1 MAFSSKSSKANRRKL
16 RGASASVTADSPAVV
31 HAPGSGVQDSAV
43 TAEEAVAILE
53 KTARKRRGME
63 LVLMLLSATLVII
76 AMGII
81 QYTVRGHLS
90 WDILISGLSFVAICI
105 ILNIAMRVLAPQA
118 DPFILPL
125 VTMLN
130 GIGLVLIN
138 RLDLSNSGSTT
149 AGMTEGTRQ
158 IIWTFI
164 AVVLFVLA
172 LWMVRDHRV
181 LSRYSYTLGLVG
193 LILLAIPAILP
204 RSMSEVNGSKI
215 WIRTPFLSIQPGE
228 FSKIVLIISIA
239 AILVLKRE
247 LFATTGRQVFGIEL
261 PRARDLAPILV
272 VWVVA
277 VLILVLEKDLGTSL
291 LIFATV
297 LTMIYIATNRVSWLV
312 IGVIGFA
319 TAALIAYFAFSHVQV
334 RFATWW
340 DPIKYFDT
348 NGYQLSQA
356 LFGLATGG
364 VAGSGLGHGRPDLVP
379 YASTD
384 FIISTVGEELGF
396 IGLAAV
402 LVCYAII
409 VQRCFRTSLL
419 VRDSFGK
426 LMVSGLAFTMAFQV
440 FVVAGGVTRVIPLTG
455 LTTPFLSYGGSSLLA
470 NYLLVALVLRVS
482 DAAARPL
489 SLPAGTKL
497 PPAGSKVLTR
507 ANRVKL
513 SKQQK
518 AEMSA
523 APAGAPASAPANA
536 LTPAPEP
543 AGQEPPTVLN
553 VVDEL
558 PVYQSAED
566 ADNSAAGASGTKS
579 TGTESSDADSST
591 TESATESAKEEGNNE

>member
-1 MAFSSKSSKANRRKL
+1 M
-16 RGASASVTADSPAVV
+16 
-31 HAPGSGVQDSAV
+31 
-43 TAEEAVAILE
+43 
-53 KTARKRRGME
+53 
-63 LVLMLLSATLVII
+63 
-76 AMGII
+76 
-81 QYTVRGHLS
+81 
-90 WDILISGLSFVAICI
+90 
-105 ILNIAMRVLAPQA
+105 
-118 DPFILPL
+118 
-125 VTMLN
+125 
-130 GIGLVLIN
+130 
-138 RLDLSNSGSTT
+138 
-149 AGMTEGTRQ
+149 
-158 IIWTFI
+158 
-164 AVVLFVLA
+164 
-172 LWMVRDHRV
+172 
-181 LSRYSYTLGLVG
+181 
-193 LILLAIPAILP
+193 
-204 RSMSEVNGSKI
+204 
-215 WIRTPFLSIQPGE
+215 
-228 FSKIVLIISIA
+228 
-239 AILVLKRE
+239 
-247 LFATTGRQVFGIEL
+247 
-261 PRARDLAPILV
+261 
-272 VWVVA
+272 
-277 VLILVLEKDLGTSL
+277 
-291 LIFATV
+291 
-297 LTMIYIATNRVSWLV
+297 
-312 IGVIGFA
+312 
-319 TAALIAYFAFSHVQV
+319 
-334 RFATWW
+334 
-340 DPIKYFDT
+340 
-348 NGYQLSQA
+348 
-356 LFGLATGG
+356 
-364 VAGSGLGHGRPDLVP
+364 P